1 MRLLTNP
8 TTDDRKTSDDRYEP
22 SDEERTWPERAKV
35 LSLVQLGM
43 TMADALSCTPVESD
57 IYISI
62 HNARR
67 IPPDHR
73 SSGGA
78 VMATREQVLAALRG

>member
-1 MRLLTNP
+1 MRSP
-8 TTDDRKTSDDRYEP
+8 TTDDRETSDGGYEP
-22 SDEERTWPERAKV
+22 SDEERAWPERAKV

-43 TMADALSCTPVESD
+43 TMADALSCSPVESD

-67 IPPDHR
+67 VPPGHR
-73 SSGGA
+73 ASGGA
-78 VMATREQVLAALRG
+78 VMATREQILAAMRG